1 MDVKCIVEKYKAP
14 FYLYELK
21 ELRART
27 ELVRDSLPGIAV
39 CYAMKAAP
47 VLAPYMAEY
56 ADRLEVCSPGEYEI
70 CIRNGVSPDRLLVS
84 GVNKTYDS
92 MKRILS
98 LGGADG
104 AFTIESEKHF
114 DILEKCAA
122 EEEIKLDCYVRL
134 SSGNQFGVDE
144 DTFKTICQKVID
156 SSNLNL
162 VGIHFFSGTQKKLAK
177 IESELHFLADFGKTL
192 KAEFGQSLELEYG
205 PGLGIDYFV
214 DPKGGTADDVDETT
228 LKALNGII
236 EDTGL
241 KEIYGAVTFEH
252 GRFLAATSGKYFT
265 AVNDLKNTN
274 GANYVILDGGI
285 HQINYFGSM
294 AGMKVPYIDVVK
306 MGADSVA
313 AEGDVQAYTLCGSL
327 CSVNDVLVR
336 SVQLPTLEIGDVLCF
351 NKCGAYS
358 ATEGISL
365 FLSRDIPAI
374 VVELETGETQLVR
387 EHREIN
393 GLNDGTAK

>member
-1 MDVKCIVEKYKAP
+1 MDVKCIVEKYKSP
-14 FYLYELK
+14 FYLYDLK
-21 ELRART
+21 ELKART
-27 ELVRDSLPGIAV
+27 DLVRDSLPGISV

-84 GVNKTYDS
+84 GVNKTYES
-92 MKRILS
+92 MKRILD
-98 LGGADG
+98 LGGEAG

-114 DILEKCAA
+114 EILEKCADA
-122 EEEIKLDCYVRL
+122 ADIKLDCYVRL

-144 DTFKTICQKVID
+144 EVFKSICQKVIA
-156 SSNLNL
+156 SPNLSL
-162 VGIHFFSGTQKKLAK
+162 VGIHFFSGTQKKMSK
-177 IESELHFLADFGKTL
+177 IQSELQFLMELGKTL
-192 KAEFGQSLELEYG
+192 TEELGQGMELEYG

-214 DPKGGTADDVDETT
+214 DPKGGSSEGVDEE
-228 LKALNGII
+228 ALSKLNSII
-236 EDTGL
+236 EETGIR
-241 KEIYGAVTFEH
+241 EVYGAVTFEH

-265 AVNDLKNTN
+265 AVNDLKDTN

-294 AGMKVPYIDVVK
+294 AGMKVPYIDVIK
-306 MGADSVA
+306 MGNDSGAVNDQVA
-313 AEGDVQAYTLCGSL
+313 AYTLCGSL

-374 VVELETGETQLVR
+374 LVALETGEVRVVR
-387 EHREIN
+387 EHMEIN